1 MRGNSTAPTRPARP
15 ARRLVAG
22 AATAAAL
29 LAGVACSS
37 SGTTTAAPAGSSST
51 VAPGPGAPGS
61 TAPSGSGRVVP
72 GERWETVDPAAA
84 GFDPAKL
91 DAMAAQAEAA
101 GSNCLLVTR
110 NGKLVK
116 EWYWNG
122 KGPDSTQEV
131 FSATKSYT
139 SALVGIAQAEGKLQ
153 IDEPASKYITEW
165 KGTPSESVTIKDLL
179 SNDSG
184 RHYDFAT
191 DYSDMAVKA
200 PDKTA
205 FAIGLDQQY
214 PPGTHWDYNNSAIQ
228 TLSRVLKVATGME
241 AAEYAQ
247 QKLLGPIGMA
257 DSKMKKDSS
266 GGTLTFMGLD
276 STCQDMARFGNLFL
290 DGGSWG
296 TTQVI
301 PQAWVDESTSP
312 SQDLNPG
319 YGYLWWLNTK
329 SDPAGAAQATGGAA
343 EGGSGPRQLAPGVP
357 EDAFFALGLGD
368 QHIAVF
374 PDSGVVAVRL
384 GPVNNPNATAKFRP
398 TDIAQLTQAAIVGPP
413 QR

>member
-1 MRGNSTAPTRPARP
+1 MRGNSIAPTRPARP

>member
-37 SGTTTAAPAGSSST
+37 SGTTTAAQGGSSST

-241 AAEYAQ
+241 ASEYAQ

-296 TTQVI
+296 DTQVI

-343 EGGSGPRQLAPGVP
+343 EGDGARQLAPGVP

-384 GPVNNPNATAKFRP
+384 GPVNRPNATAKFRP
-398 TDIAQLTQAAIVGPP
+398 TDIAQLTQAAIAGPP
-413 QR
+413 QS